1 MVTEGMIIFGITTA
15 LTGII
20 WGVRLE
26 GRVNAAE
33 AHDHA
38 VKEHLKEL
46 LDVKFDSLT
55 TRLERI
61 ERALNGSLHR
71 GA

>member
-1 MVTEGMIIFGITTA
+1 MATEGMLMYGVG
-15 LTGII
+15 LLLSGII

-26 GRVNAAE
+26 GRVNMAE
-33 AHDHA
+33 AHDQA

-46 LDVKFDSLT
+46 LDVKFDALT

-61 ERALNGSLHR
+61 ERTLNGTLR